1 MIILFRHHFDF
12 RMFGISSL
20 GWGKLTLKYSEDLDP
35 DRRKKI
41 NISRK
46 KDGIQIRPKDSE
58 PSDSDAWSTWE
69 HPFLI
74 SHQDQHPDLITIH
87 LGTPQSPHKPLGE
100 TPISSW
106 SIWGHPI
113 LIMIHVGTHLSH
125 HGPLGDTTISWSMH
139 VETPPI
145 SSWSTYGH
153 PNLIMIRLCRDT
165 LILWWSCGGHPN
177 LLMILWRTPQSH
189 LDAVEDTPISCGR
202 TPQSHHDPVED
213 TPISSWSCG
222 GHPNLIMIHLQ
233 YVDTPQSQN
242 DPLEDTPITYSML
255 KHTVAVICT
264 VAEMIVILNDH

>member
-1 MIILFRHHFDF
+1 MVELWQLTNCGRVANLRRFDLDSDPAFQSDLDLNQSFTTFLRQFMNLKKTHFKFMIILFRHHFDF

-74 SHQDQHPDLITIH
+74 LYQDQHPDLITIH

-106 SIWGHPI
+106 SIWGHPN

-125 HGPLGDTTISWSMH
+125 HSPLGDTTISWSMH

-177 LLMILWRTPQSH
+177 LLMILWRTP
-189 LDAVEDTPISCGR
+189 
-202 TPQSHHDPVED
+202 
-213 TPISSWSCG
+213 
-222 GHPNLIMIHLQ
+222 
-233 YVDTPQSQN
+233 
-242 DPLEDTPITYSML
+242 
-255 KHTVAVICT
+255 
-264 VAEMIVILNDH
+264 